1 MKRRNFIKKLFGI
14 GVGAA
19 AMATI
24 PAIANNDEE
33 FTIEELFDR
42 CSGNG
47 QLFFLKTDS
56 WIEDEIRNILGDR
69 FVDVKYFNYYEPL
82 FNCYLPIKEKYT
94 KKDFENFFLVVKSKK
109 FDYFC
114 DHVGNVGNGGKK
126 IGAMRLFKD
135 TKNGYYKIDLY
146 HARNPKNDY

>member
-1 MKRRNFIKKLFGI
+1 MKRRNFINKLFGI
-14 GVGAA
+14 GIGAA

-33 FTIEELFDR
+33 FTIEELFET

-47 QLFFLKTDS
+47 GLYFLKTDS
-56 WIEDEIRNILGDR
+56 WIEEEIRNILGDR
-69 FVDVKYFNYYEPL
+69 FVDKKYFNFYEPL

-114 DHVGNVGNGGKK
+114 DYVGNGGKPV
-126 IGAMRLFKD
+126 GALRLFKD

-146 HARNPKNDY
+146 HAINPKNNY

>member
-56 WIEDEIRNILGDR
+56 WIEDEIKNIIGDR
-69 FVDVKYFNYYEPL
+69 FVDKKYFNFYEPL
-82 FNCYLPIKEKYT
+82 YNCYLPIKEKYT

-114 DHVGNVGNGGKK
+114 DYVGNGGKPV
-126 IGAMRLFKD
+126 GALSLIRD
-135 TKNGYYKIDLY
+135 DKNGHYRTELY
-146 HARNPKNDY
+146 HARNPQNNY